1 MSNIEEQDHSDSF
14 APAMGFT
21 DAAANKVS
29 HLMEDEDNDALRL
42 RVYVTGGGCSGF
54 SYGFTFDDKVAE
66 DDTQIDNGA
75 VTMVVDAMSI
85 QYLMGATV
93 DYKESLQGSQ
103 FSVTNPNATTTCGC
117 GSSFSI

>member
-1 MSNIEEQDHSDSF
+1 MNMENFDPQASADE
-14 APAMGFT
+14 AMYFT
-21 DAAANKVS
+21 DAAAEKVQK
-29 HLMEDEDNDALRL
+29 LLEEEENPALCL

-66 DDTQIDNGA
+66 DDTRIQNHG
-75 VTMVVDAMSI
+75 VSMLGDAMSI
-85 QYLMGATV
+85 QYLMGGTV

-103 FSVTNPNATTTCGC
+103 FTVQNPNATTTCGC